1 MPDLRTDASLIMSIE
16 ISPLDSPSPATL
28 PIEIV
33 ERKGV
38 GHPDT
43 ICDALAETLSVALSR
58 FYLDRFGAIL
68 HHNVDKAL
76 LWGGAARPRF
86 GGGEVLQPIEL
97 YLGVARRR
105 RSAAPAC
112 RSTS

>member
-1 MPDLRTDASLIMSIE
+1 MSIE
-16 ISPLDSPSPATL
+16 ISPLDWPSPAAL

-33 ERKGV
+33 ERKGI

-43 ICDALAETLSVALSR
+43 ICDALAEALSVALSR

-97 YLGVARRR
+97 YLAGRATAEVGGARV
-105 RSAAPAC
+105 PIDELVLE
-112 RSTS
+112 TSRAG